1 MPDAHLRSLLPNLP
15 SLRPTSQQRSVH
27 RLCPHYPTPHRSH
40 CGAWLQANA
49 ARGELALKKLLCVL
63 HVGVVLLGAPAAAPA
78 GEHLP
83 LPAAHSPLPAKS
95 GISIGAL
102 MGTRFTT
109 AYSRRIA
116 DLASYCA
123 CSTALASYRDE
134 TMPSCIVPPSC
145 TRMRDTEEDATKGT
159 SAPCA
164 VGLLPGFIEPS
175 PPSRQ
180 CSDRRHSNAVIAR

>member
-15 SLRPTSQQRSVH
+15 SRRPASQQRSVH
-27 RLCPHYPTPHRSH
+27 RLCPRYPTPLRSRY
-40 CGAWLQANA
+40 GAWLQANA
-49 ARGELALKKLLCVL
+49 VRGELALKKILCIL
-63 HVGVVLLGAPAAAPA
+63 HICAVLLGAPAAAPA

-95 GISIGAL
+95 GISIDAL

-116 DLASYCA
+116 DLASYSA
-123 CSTALASYRDE
+123 CSIAPASYHDD
-134 TMPSCIVPPSC
+134 TMPSCIAPPSC
-145 TRMRDTEEDATKGT
+145 TRLRDPVEDATKGA

-164 VGLLPGFIEPS
+164 AGLMPGFIEPS
-175 PPSRQ
+175 PPLRQ